1 MTMVDTLGIIQK
13 QINYLSIQWEEKYL
27 MKMLSADDRERKAY
41 FHEKVTVML
50 TLKCPLEPQQRS
62 YLEIL

>member
-1 MTMVDTLGIIQK
+1 MIVK
-13 QINYLSIQWEEKYL
+13 E
-27 MKMLSADDRERKAY
+27 KAY
-41 FHEKVTVML
+41 CHEKVTVML

>member
-1 MTMVDTLGIIQK
+1 MVVTLGIIQK

-27 MKMLSADDRERKAY
+27 MKMLSADDRERKS
-41 FHEKVTVML
+41 FRGKVTVML